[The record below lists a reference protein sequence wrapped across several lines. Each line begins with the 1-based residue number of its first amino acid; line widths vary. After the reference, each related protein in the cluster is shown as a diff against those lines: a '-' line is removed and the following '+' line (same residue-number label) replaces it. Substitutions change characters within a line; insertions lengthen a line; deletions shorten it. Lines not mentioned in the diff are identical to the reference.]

1 MKHVNSIADKIF
13 RHLIETR
20 NYRRSMASLSSGE
33 RYKSVARERVDAV
46 VVGAGIVGI
55 AVARELAVKHGRD
68 VLVIDSAPTF
78 GTATSSRN
86 SEVIHAGIYYPP
98 NSLKARF
105 CVRGKELLYKYCKDH
120 EVPHKEI
127 GKLIVATGSSEIPKL
142 SALMTRGIE
151 NGVDGLRMI
160 EAYEARRL
168 EPELQCIK
176 ALWSPTSGIVD
187 THSLMLSLVGEA
199 ESHGTTFT
207 YNTAVIGGH
216 LDGNQIHIHVSESS
230 TLTNWHRSSPL
241 YPDLILIPRL
251 VVNSAGLSA
260 TAVAKRFSGLNSGV
274 IPDAYYARGCYFTL
288 SNARTPFTH
297 LIYPI
302 PEVGGLGV
310 HVTLDLNGQVKFGP
324 DVEWIEGIDDVSNF
338 LNMFDYSVCED
349 RAKLFYPAIRKYYP
363 GLMDGSLEPG
373 YAGIRPKLS
382 GPEVGFTDF
391 VVQGEDIHGIAGL
404 VNLFGIE
411 SPGLTSSMAIAEHVA
426 AKLLT

>member
-1 MKHVNSIADKIF
+1 M
-13 RHLIETR
+13 T
-20 NYRRSMASLSSGE
+20 SLSSGE

-78 GTATSSRN
+78 GTGTSSRN

-230 TLTNWHRSSPL
+230 TLTNRHMNSPL
-241 YPDLILIPRL
+241 SPDLILIPRL

-288 SNARTPFTH
+288 SNDRTPFTH

-363 GLMDGSLEPG
+363 GLKDGSLEPG

-382 GPEVGFTDF
+382 GPEVRFTDF

-404 VNLFGIE
+404 VNLFGME